1 VIDDVDQKILE
12 ALAENARISLK
23 ELAQAAGL
31 SSPSAAER
39 LRRLDER
46 GIIAAFTIDIDPAAL
61 GYPLQAIVRVR
72 PLPGQLHVVQRII
85 QETPQ
90 FVECDKVTG
99 DDCFIARLV
108 VRSMP
113 ELDTILDKVAEKAET
128 STSMVKASPVKRRLP
143 RFRASGSS
151 EVGHRREHGWS
162 IEGDGAGRSDHQTRV
177 ALKRLRLSTPVKL
190 VRAKQHIDDLSLDV
204 ECTNDRRERRDTAA
218 DDVEQHD
225 MSRRVHLPCNCG
237 PFPFQPADPDARIE
251 LGVDQKHRGALAN
264 GEHVRDRLTRLQG
277 GA

>member
-1 VIDDVDQKILE
+1 MSVLPNDNLIDAVDQKILQ

-39 LRRLDER
+39 LRRLEER
-46 GIIAAFTIDIDPAAL
+46 GIIAAFTIDIDAAAL

-85 QETPQ
+85 QDTPQ

-108 VRSMP
+108 VSSMA
-113 ELDTILDKVAEKAET
+113 ELDAILDKVAEKAET

-143 RFRASGSS
+143 P
-151 EVGHRREHGWS
+151 
-162 IEGDGAGRSDHQTRV
+162 
-177 ALKRLRLSTPVKL
+177 LS
-190 VRAKQHIDDLSLDV
+190 
-204 ECTNDRRERRDTAA
+204 
-218 DDVEQHD
+218 
-225 MSRRVHLPCNCG
+225 
-237 PFPFQPADPDARIE
+237 
-251 LGVDQKHRGALAN
+251 
-264 GEHVRDRLTRLQG
+264 RDR
-277 GA
+277 

>member
-1 VIDDVDQKILE
+1 MSVLPNDNVIDDVDQKILE

-39 LRRLDER
+39 LRRLEER

-143 RFRASGSS
+143 P
-151 EVGHRREHGWS
+151 
-162 IEGDGAGRSDHQTRV
+162 
-177 ALKRLRLSTPVKL
+177 LS
-190 VRAKQHIDDLSLDV
+190 
-204 ECTNDRRERRDTAA
+204 RER
-218 DDVEQHD
+218 
-225 MSRRVHLPCNCG
+225 
-237 PFPFQPADPDARIE
+237 
-251 LGVDQKHRGALAN
+251 
-264 GEHVRDRLTRLQG
+264 
-277 GA
+277 

>member
-1 VIDDVDQKILE
+1 MSILANDNVIDDVDRRILE

-23 ELAQAAGL
+23 ELAQAGGL

-39 LRRLDER
+39 LRRLEER
-46 GIIAAFTIDIDPAAL
+46 GIIAGFTIDIDATAL

-85 QETPQ
+85 QDTPQ

-108 VRSMP
+108 VCSMA

-143 RFRASGSS
+143 P
-151 EVGHRREHGWS
+151 
-162 IEGDGAGRSDHQTRV
+162 
-177 ALKRLRLSTPVKL
+177 LS
-190 VRAKQHIDDLSLDV
+190 RQ
-204 ECTNDRRERRDTAA
+204 
-218 DDVEQHD
+218 Q
-225 MSRRVHLPCNCG
+225 
-237 PFPFQPADPDARIE
+237 
-251 LGVDQKHRGALAN
+251 
-264 GEHVRDRLTRLQG
+264 
-277 GA
+277 